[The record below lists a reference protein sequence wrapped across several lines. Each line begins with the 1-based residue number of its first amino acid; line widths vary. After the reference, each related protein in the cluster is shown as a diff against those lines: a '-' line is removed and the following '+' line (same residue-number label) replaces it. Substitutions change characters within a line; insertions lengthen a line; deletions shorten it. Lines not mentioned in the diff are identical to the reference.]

1 MGVHGRGPARRRHVH
16 ATHREGPVREREM
29 DLAQAEV
36 TPLASLDPL
45 VDERDRAV
53 EAAPEVA

>member
-1 MGVHGRGPARRRHVH
+1 
-16 ATHREGPVREREM
+16 M